1 MTYEISGSAS
11 EPRRNLNPEPA
22 VAASKD
28 RETLTRSE
36 NMNRYQ
42 PSPFRPAFGVAA
54 VSLSAV
60 TLAMA
65 VVLPMSFAPCR
76 PIEGQLATAP
86 AATQVSIVPVNL
98 DAVAAPIRTVTLEPI
113 NVVARRVSQPS

>member
-1 MTYEISGSAS
+1 
-11 EPRRNLNPEPA
+11 
-22 VAASKD
+22 
-28 RETLTRSE
+28 
-36 NMNRYQ
+36 MNRYQ

-54 VSLSAV
+54 VSLSAA

-65 VVLPMSFAPCR
+65 VVLPMSFAPCC
-76 PIEGQLATAP
+76 PTEGQLATVP

-98 DAVAAPIRTVTLEPI
+98 DAVAAPIRMVTLEPI